1 MFENFDIAYIKLP
14 FLTCMLIGLMLG
26 YMGTHVLRREV
37 IFIDIAL
44 AQFAAVGA
52 TLAHFVF
59 EGEHTHGPSESATLE
74 YVCSFGGVLVAA
86 FFYAFV
92 RKRITQI
99 SLEAV
104 IGVSYAIV
112 FSLALFIPGVVGGG
126 HTHMS
131 EMLAGQLIWVKWVQ
145 IKTCMAAFTAV
156 LLCCWMFRK
165 PLNELSD
172 NYQKADKK
180 GLKFFFCDVLFY
192 TMMGVVIALSVK
204 IVGVVMVFAFLI
216 IPVTTAALFS
226 GKLGVQIPIIG
237 LVVMV
242 ASVLGL
248 GFATFERFEDF
259 SMGPPIGLVLG
270 IILVVCAGIK
280 RIFRN
285 HEVKEGARSYGN
297 DEL

>member
-1 MFENFDIAYIKLP
+1 MFENIDISLIKLP
-14 FLTCMLIGLMLG
+14 FLVCMLIGLMLG

-59 EGEHTHGPSESATLE
+59 EGEHTHGPSEPATLE
-74 YVCSFGGVLVAA
+74 YICSFGGVLVAA

-92 RKRITQI
+92 RKQITQI

-112 FSLALFIPGVVGGG
+112 FALALFIPGVVGGG

-131 EMLAGQLIWVKWVQ
+131 EMLAGQLIWVKFVQ
-145 IKTCMAAFTAV
+145 IKTCLAAFAAV
-156 LLCCWMFRK
+156 VFCCWLFRK

-172 NYQKADKK
+172 NYQQADHK
-180 GLKFFFCDVLFY
+180 GIKCFFCDVLFY

-216 IPVTTAALFS
+216 IPVTIAALFS
-226 GKLGVQIPIIG
+226 GKLQVQIPIIG
-237 LVVMV
+237 LVVMI
-242 ASVLGL
+242 ASVAGL
-248 GFATFERFEDF
+248 GFSTFERFEDF

-270 IILVVCAGIK
+270 IILVICAGIK
-280 RIFRN
+280 TIFRSQ
-285 HEVKEGARSYGN
+285 ESRVESREARG
-297 DEL
+297 

>member
-1 MFENFDIAYIKLP
+1 MFENFTIGYIKLP

-59 EGEHTHGPSESATLE
+59 EAEGHEHGPGESAMLE
-74 YVCSFGGVLVAA
+74 YLCSFGGVLAAA

-112 FSLALFIPGVVGGG
+112 FALALFIPGVVGGG

-131 EMLAGQLIWVKWVQ
+131 EMLAGQLIWVGWSQ
-145 IKTCMAAFTAV
+145 IQTCMAAFAAV
-156 LLCCWMFRK
+156 LLCCWLFRK

-172 NYQKADKK
+172 NYQAGQK
-180 GLKFFFCDVLFY
+180 GLKIFLYDVLF
-192 TMMGVVIALSVK
+192 I
-204 IVGVVMVFAFLI
+204 
-216 IPVTTAALFS
+216 
-226 GKLGVQIPIIG
+226 
-237 LVVMV
+237 
-242 ASVLGL
+242 
-248 GFATFERFEDF
+248 R
-259 SMGPPIGLVLG
+259 
-270 IILVVCAGIK
+270 
-280 RIFRN
+280 
-285 HEVKEGARSYGN
+285 
-297 DEL
+297 